1 MVYEFIF
8 ICEFVGFRNSLYF
21 KWKNNKYFFWIISFI
36 LDYGIKYWDENND
49 KGIEEE
55 VVIVVLRVFRVI
67 GCVWFI
73 E

>member
-8 ICEFVGFRNSLYF
+8 ICELVGFRNSLYF
-21 KWKNNKYFFWIISFI
+21 KWKNNYFFWIISFI
-36 LDYGIKYWDENND
+36 LDYGIKYWDENNN

>member
-8 ICEFVGFRNSLYF
+8 ICELVGFRNSLYF
-21 KWKNNKYFFWIISFI
+21 KWKNNYFFWIISFI

>member
-21 KWKNNKYFFWIISFI
+21 KWKNNYFFWIISFI
-36 LDYGIKYWDENND
+36 LDYGIKYWDENNN

>member
-21 KWKNNKYFFWIISFI
+21 KWKNNYFFWIISFI

>member
-8 ICEFVGFRNSLYF
+8 IYEFVRFRNSLYF
-21 KWKNNKYFFWIISFI
+21 KWKNNYFFWIISFI

>member
-8 ICEFVGFRNSLYF
+8 IYEFVGFRNSLYF
-21 KWKNNKYFFWIISFI
+21 KWKNNYFFWIISFI
-36 LDYGIKYWDENND
+36 LDYGIKYWDENNN